1 MRHLWIVLLLG
12 CGSAGSLPGPSAPG
26 RVPEPS
32 ARADSGARVRLRFAP
47 PPGSRWITATQ
58 FTVRTGVPLVI
69 ETRGTTEVL
78 RVEDGIT
85 ELATR
90 IERSSLSI
98 GGSLPRPVPDLS
110 PVQHR
115 AFDALGRPARREAG
129 PGAPDPAAFGVL
141 PEAAVAIGD
150 TWSATPELVTNEI
163 RFTGELTYRLEAL
176 EGGRA
181 VIVGR
186 GPVSAVGPEGVTI
199 EGTSSTTSVVD
210 VATGMT
216 LDFALAIDATIEGTG
231 EPVPLSIEG
240 RVSVVRA
247 D

>member
-26 RVPEPS
+26 PDPEPS
-32 ARADSGARVRLRFAP
+32 ARAACGARVRLRFAP
-47 PPGSRWITATQ
+47 PPGSRWITATA

-78 RVEDGIT
+78 RVQDEMT

-115 AFDALGRPARREAG
+115 TFDALGRPARGEA
-129 PGAPDPAAFGVL
+129 GAPDPAAFGVL

-163 RFTGELTYRLEAL
+163 RFTGEVTYRLEAL

-216 LDFALAIDATIEGTG
+216 LEFALAIDATIDGTG
-231 EPVPLSIEG
+231 ETVPLAIEG
-240 RVSVVRA
+240 RVSVARA